1 MNNTSSTSID
11 IRPMQG
17 RKALNHFLNV
27 PFALYAD
34 DPQWVAPLHLERRQA
49 LSPQAPF
56 FKHARW
62 QAWTAY
68 RGTTPIARISAQ
80 IDDLHAVQQGEQA
93 GYFGLFEC
101 PDDPNL
107 AAQLF
112 STAEAWLKSQG
123 CTRSIGPFNLGI
135 NQELGT
141 LIEGFET
148 PPYYMMPHGRP
159 YYDSLIQSCN
169 YDGVQDLLAYVMD
182 PAFEIPPVM
191 QKLLKRLA
199 PKINL
204 RAVNRRRLDEDL
216 SCLRDI
222 FNDAWSQNWGF
233 VPFTE
238 EEFNAIGKEMLL
250 LIPDEFIQIAELDGE
265 PVAFIVLLPNINEA
279 IADLGG
285 RLLPFGWAKVLWRL
299 KVKSPT
305 TGRVPLMGV
314 RRRLHHTRMG
324 PGIAFT
330 VINAIRTAAMNA
342 GMKEVEMSWILADN
356 TGMCN
361 IIENIGGTTSK
372 RYRMYSKA
380 LL

>member
-1 MNNTSSTSID
+1 
-11 IRPMQG
+11 MQG

>member
-1 MNNTSSTSID
+1 
-11 IRPMQG
+11 MQG

-56 FKHARW
+56 FQTTPRW

-148 PPYYMMPHGRP
+148 PA
-159 YYDSLIQSCN
+159 
-169 YDGVQDLLAYVMD
+169 LLHDA
-182 PAFEIPPVM
+182 ARPPV
-191 QKLLKRLA
+191 
-199 PKINL
+199 L
-204 RAVNRRRLDEDL
+204 RQLN
-216 SCLRDI
+216 
-222 FNDAWSQNWGF
+222 
-233 VPFTE
+233 
-238 EEFNAIGKEMLL
+238 
-250 LIPDEFIQIAELDGE
+250 
-265 PVAFIVLLPNINEA
+265 PVLQL
-279 IADLGG
+279 
-285 RLLPFGWAKVLWRL
+285 
-299 KVKSPT
+299 
-305 TGRVPLMGV
+305 
-314 RRRLHHTRMG
+314 
-324 PGIAFT
+324 
-330 VINAIRTAAMNA
+330 
-342 GMKEVEMSWILADN
+342 
-356 TGMCN
+356 
-361 IIENIGGTTSK
+361 
-372 RYRMYSKA
+372 
-380 LL
+380 